1 MCPARP
7 MGPVRGRVPKRTRAK
22 SSHIHTPPPPHAN
35 PVLPRRRLLL
45 VPDRAGAMALLSGR
59 EMGPAGPCSRP
70 LVTQTVR
77 QATWGTRRL
86 PPDPQLAAHAGPR
99 STRPPL
105 QAPQTLPAV
114 KSPPSAGRYPHSEVK
129 GTARAPDPQPLGLA
143 APGAGPGR
151 TDQPRRGSARSLP
164 ARVHPRPRVLSPASH
179 PGPRAQQGQPGFAPP
194 RPAGRPREPG
204 QASDVSTSTIQAGPR
219 GQGRGGRAVGQSR
232 GRRGLQARTRPA
244 PSGEKAISR
253 AAGPQ
258 WAHLG

>member
-86 PPDPQLAAHAGPR
+86 PPDPQLAPHAGPR

-105 QAPQTLPAV
+105 QAPQTPPAV

-164 ARVHPRPRVLSPASH
+164 PPCAPTASGSE
-179 PGPRAQQGQPGFAPP
+179 PSLPPRAT
-194 RPAGRPREPG
+194 RSAG
-204 QASDVSTSTIQAGPR
+204 A
-219 GQGRGGRAVGQSR
+219 
-232 GRRGLQARTRPA
+232 ARICPA
-244 PSGEKAISR
+244 PSSR
-253 AAGPQ
+253 AAQRTWPGV
-258 WAHLG
+258 